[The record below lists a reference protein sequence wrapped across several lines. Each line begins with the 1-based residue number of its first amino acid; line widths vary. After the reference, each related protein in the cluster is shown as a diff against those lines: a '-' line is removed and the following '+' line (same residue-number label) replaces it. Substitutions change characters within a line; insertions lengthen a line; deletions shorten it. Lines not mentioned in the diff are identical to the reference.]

1 MSIFNSIKTYLPN
14 WVLVGERNFSKE
26 EIAEVASAEVVES
39 QYGLSACFHL
49 YGGKIKF
56 IPMSNNCMLGIGE
69 SIDMDKAI
77 IQTLQRNNETIY
89 RIYA

>member
-14 WVLVGERNFSKE
+14 WVLVEERNFSDE
-26 EIAEVASAEVVES
+26 EICKVASAEVVES
-39 QYGLSACFHL
+39 KYGLSACFHL
-49 YGGKIKF
+49 YGGQMKF

-69 SIDMDKAI
+69 SIDMNKAV